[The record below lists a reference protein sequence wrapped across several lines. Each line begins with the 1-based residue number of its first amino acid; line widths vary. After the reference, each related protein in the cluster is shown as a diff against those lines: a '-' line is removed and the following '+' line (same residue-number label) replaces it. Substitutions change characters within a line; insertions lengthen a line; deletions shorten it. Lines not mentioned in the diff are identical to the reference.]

1 MGGRCCI
8 QSKNREDNRAPAILD
23 NPAPEEQMPPPDQAT
38 ADPRV
43 DNPLPPSYVSPPMP
57 LPFDAYEVRRAS
69 PSGNQAGSTAL
80 QPSSTQ
86 AAAGDSNA
94 DRTLQARLKQPL
106 ESDEGGETN
115 AAHEA
120 SLDVED
126 ENRKSGESSTLPVFD
141 DEEDVCPICLEEY
154 DEQNPKNMTDCDH
167 HYHLSCILQWKEK
180 NNTCPVCGKV
190 NFLHSENDNP

>member
-57 LPFDAYEVRRAS
+57 LPFDAYE
-69 PSGNQAGSTAL
+69 
-80 QPSSTQ
+80 
-86 AAAGDSNA
+86 
-94 DRTLQARLKQPL
+94 ARLKQPL